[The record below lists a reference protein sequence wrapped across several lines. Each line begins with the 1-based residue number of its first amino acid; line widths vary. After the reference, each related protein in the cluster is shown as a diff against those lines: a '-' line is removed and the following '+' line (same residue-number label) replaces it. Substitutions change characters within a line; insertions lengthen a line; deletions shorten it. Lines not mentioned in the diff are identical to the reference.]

1 MDQAL
6 IIHPKQILPLSSVPE
21 KAEPFSLHQT
31 RHVAM
36 MKLLRILR
44 TNFQEPCAEIPDAP
58 SLNPF
63 DQYLLGLI
71 GAVALAKRSLI
82 PNLLTNS
89 RLSTFISAYALEIGI
104 RAPFSDLTG
113 FAEVGAK
120 LFEPCLSTGFDSFIN
135 AHQDK
140 LIKVLAQFHTQAE
153 LDEPLSTGWL
163 KQCLIKTSM
172 PSNNTMDGHRT
183 RASLDDLGQLT
194 QWFTPA
200 WIADFLVEESLDG
213 EAGAVFLDPACGA
226 GHLLVPALRK
236 LFSLKKQNSSAVD
249 ALALILDKQLFG
261 IDIDP
266 HLLELANFALYLQA
280 RDLAGIVDLPRA
292 NLLSIDGSDEDR
304 AIGSLLLPVDGLAS
318 SAKVSHPGQKT
329 KHIKTLPKKFDAV
342 AMNPPYLSHRVM
354 PQAIR
359 NFLNRNYPHS
369 QYDLYAAFLELGLRL
384 LAPGGKLAAICQQ
397 SVLTVQRYESLRATM
412 LKDADMEVVVQLGSG
427 AFATKSGEKTNN
439 AIITFR
445 KRGQAKRQNLRCWQ
459 ILTRADKLSAETHGI
474 DHLPARIISCTDA
487 DKISAL
493 MPKSPFAFWAPQ
505 EILQLFKKHPAL
517 EDNENGIIC
526 TNGLFTCNNEK
537 FVQRHDQIE
546 PGTAHD
552 YVPYDKGGGHKWYR
566 TSPLVLLW
574 KKDGQEIREYR
585 RKRGQSA
592 RLPGEGY
599 YFKQGVT
606 YSYIG
611 TRGFKARL
619 LTPNSVFDVASSAVF
634 SETVDI
640 LYILGFLN
648 SSLARSILGVLN
660 PTINFQIG
668 DIRRLPFK
676 IPQADVQLAISDLVS
691 KAVALAKEI
700 ETFDPGS
707 PRFKGHVAERYG
719 GDPINAHEKH
729 LFQCNAWAGEERLIQ
744 SQIDTIIFDMYEI
757 SSSCQ
762 QSICEDPW
770 VTRGADTFAKAA
782 ALLRTT
788 CRRC

>member
-44 TNFQEPCAEIPDAP
+44 INFQEQSHLDH
-58 SLNPF
+58 
-63 DQYLLGLI
+63 YLIGLI
-71 GAVALAKRSLI
+71 GAVALAKRSLL

-89 RLSTFISAYALEIGI
+89 GLASFVLSYGNEIGI
-104 RAPFSDLTG
+104 HSPLTDLTG
-113 FAEVGAK
+113 FAEVSAK
-120 LFEPCLSTGFDSFIN
+120 LFEPCLSPGFDSFIEK
-135 AHQDK
+135 HQNK
-140 LIKVLAQFHTQAE
+140 LIKVLAQFHTPAG

-163 KQCLIKTSM
+163 KQCLVKTSL
-172 PSNNTMDGHRT
+172 PSNNSTDGHRT
-183 RASLDDLGQLT
+183 RAGLDDLGQLT

-213 EAGAVFLDPACGA
+213 DAHAVFLDPACGA
-226 GHLLVPALRK
+226 GHLLIPALRK
-236 LFSLKKQNSSAVD
+236 LFTMKNQKSSSVD
-249 ALALILDKQLFG
+249 ALTAVLDKQLFG
-261 IDIDP
+261 LDIDP
-266 HLLELANFALYLQA
+266 DLLELANFALYLQA
-280 RDLAGIVDLPRA
+280 RDLAGIVELPQA
-292 NLLSIDGSDEDR
+292 NLLFIDGSEEDR
-304 AIGSLLLPVDGLAS
+304 AIGSLLIPIDALAS
-318 SAKVSHPGQKT
+318 FSKLSPPKQKE
-329 KHIKTLPKKFDAV
+329 KQIQTLPKEFDAV

-354 PQAIR
+354 PRPIR
-359 NFLNRNYPHS
+359 NFLNLNYPDS

-384 LAPGGKLAAICQQ
+384 LAPGGKLSAICQQ
-397 SVLTVQRYESLRATM
+397 SVLTVQRYQSLRATM

-427 AFATKSGEKTNN
+427 AFATKCGEKTNN

-445 KRGQAKRQNLRCWQ
+445 KRGKGKRQNLRCWQ
-459 ILTRADKLSAETHGI
+459 ILTKADKVSAETNGI
-474 DHLPARIISCTDA
+474 SHLPARIISRADA
-487 DKISAL
+487 NKLSTL

-505 EILQLFKKHPAL
+505 EILQLFKTHPPL
-517 EDNENGIIC
+517 ENNESGIVC

-537 FVQRHDQIE
+537 FVRRHDQIE
-546 PGTAHD
+546 PGAAHD

-574 KKDGQEIREYR
+574 KTDGQEIREYR
-585 RKRGQSA
+585 LKRGQSA

-599 YFKQGVT
+599 YFKPGVT

-634 SETVDI
+634 SEHVDI

-676 IPQADVQLAISDLVS
+676 IPQADVQLAVSDLVS

-700 ETFDPGS
+700 ETLDPGS

-719 GDPINAHEKH
+719 GDSIKSHEKH
-729 LFQCNAWAGEERLIQ
+729 LNQCNAWAVEERLIQ
-744 SQIDTIIFDMYEI
+744 AQIDTIIFDMYKI

-770 VTRGADTFAKAA
+770 VTRGADSFAKAA
-782 ALLRTT
+782 SSYAPTHLRTMLD
-788 CRRC
+788 